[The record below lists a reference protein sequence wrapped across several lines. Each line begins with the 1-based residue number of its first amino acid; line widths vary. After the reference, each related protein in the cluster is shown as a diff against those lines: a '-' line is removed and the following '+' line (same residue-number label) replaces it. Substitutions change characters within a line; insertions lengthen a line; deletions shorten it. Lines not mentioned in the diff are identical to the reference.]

1 MGEQPL
7 YRDPNLWVI
16 FGVTLMAVLGV
27 SSVTPAFPKIARELA
42 VTPQQVGQLVTAFT
56 LPGVFLA
63 PALGVLAD
71 RWGRKRVLV
80 PSLLLFGLAGGV
92 CALAR
97 DFRLL
102 VGLRFLQG
110 VGASSLGVL
119 NVTLIGDLYRR
130 MRRTEAMGCN
140 ASVLSVGT
148 AAYPA
153 VGGALAT
160 LGWSYPFAL
169 PLLALPVGLLVAR
182 RLHNPEPGGGLGL
195 GEYLRRTWGSVRDG
209 RALILFGATFLTF
222 VVLYG
227 AYLTYLPFFVAE
239 AFGASSFVIGLLM
252 SGMSLTTAL
261 TSSQLGRL
269 ARVVR
274 PPVLVG
280 AAGLLYALSLVG
292 VRLAPTLGWLTVPAL
307 AFGVAQGLNIPTLQ
321 TLLAGLAPLEQR
333 AAFLSLNGMV
343 LRLGQTIGPMLMGW
357 VFGLGGIDAV
367 LYAGAG
373 LAGVLVGVP
382 VGFGRG
388 TGRLGDRGD
397 NGVRNT

>member
-1 MGEQPL
+1 MEERPL

-27 SSVTPAFPKIARELA
+27 SSVTPAFPRIARELGIM
-42 VTPQQVGQLVTAFT
+42 PQQVGQLVTAFT

-63 PALGVLAD
+63 PVMGVLAD

-80 PSLLLFGLAGGV
+80 PSLLLFGLAGGA

-110 VGASSLGVL
+110 MGASALGVL
-119 NVTLIGDLYRR
+119 NVTLIGDLYSGPRR
-130 MRRTEAMGCN
+130 AEAMGYN
-140 ASVLSVGT
+140 ASVLSIGT

-160 LGWSYPFAL
+160 LGWFYPFAL
-169 PLLALPVGLLVAR
+169 PLLALPVGLLVVWQLR
-182 RLHNPEPGGGLGL
+182 NPEPRNGLAL
-195 GEYLRRTWGSVRDG
+195 GEYLRRTWGSVRDWQ
-209 RALILFGATFLTF
+209 AISLFGATFLTF

-227 AYLTYLPFFVAE
+227 AYLTYLPFLVAD
-239 AFGASSFVIGLLM
+239 AFGATSFVIGVLM

-261 TSSQLGRL
+261 ASSQLGRL
-269 ARVVR
+269 VKVLR

-280 AAGLLYALSLVG
+280 VAGSLYALSLIG
-292 VRLAPTLGWLTVPAL
+292 IRLAPTLGWLVLPAM

-343 LRLGQTIGPMLMGW
+343 LRLGQTVGPMLMGW
-357 VFGLGGIDAV
+357 AFGLGGVDAV
-367 LYAGAG
+367 LYTGAG
-373 LAGVLVGVP
+373 LALLLVGVP
-382 VGFGRG
+382 VRMRRG
-388 TGRLGDRGD
+388 ATG
-397 NGVRNT
+397 